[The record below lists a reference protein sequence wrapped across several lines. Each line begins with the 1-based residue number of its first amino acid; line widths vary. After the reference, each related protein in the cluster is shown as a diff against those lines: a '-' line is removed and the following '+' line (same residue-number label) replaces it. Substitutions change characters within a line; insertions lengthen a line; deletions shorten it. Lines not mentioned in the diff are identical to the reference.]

1 MDSDIDDSVTLF
13 DVDAENLISAVNRAL
28 SESKLDVN
36 QIIPIYYQAMTV
48 TSLGKVL
55 QEKIT
60 ASSEN
65 ETYSI
70 VSEKIVKT
78 QTFIS
83 EKFDSDL
90 HKQTMS
96 YLTNFVAEISEK
108 LQYDNS
114 SEKSKEQIES
124 DAKMY
129 DVLRQ
134 TMSTKEFVEQY
145 EKELSND

>member
-1 MDSDIDDSVTLF
+1 MGSDIDDSVMLF
-13 DVDAENLISAVNRAL
+13 DIDAENLISTVNHVL
-28 SESKLDVN
+28 SESSLDVA
-36 QIIPIYYQAMTV
+36 QIIPIYYQVMTV

-60 ASSEN
+60 ASSDIEK
-65 ETYSI
+65 YSM

-78 QTFIS
+78 QNFIF

-90 HKQTMS
+90 HKQTQS
-96 YLTNFVAEISEK
+96 YLANSIAEISEK
-108 LQYDNS
+108 LQSDNS

-129 DVLRQ
+129 DILRQ

-145 EKELSND
+145 EKGL

>member
-1 MDSDIDDSVTLF
+1 MGFSIDDSVTLF
-13 DVDAENLISAVNRAL
+13 DVDAENLVSAVNHML
-28 SESKLDVN
+28 SEPVLDVN
-36 QIIPIYYQAMTV
+36 QIIPIYYQVMTV

-55 QEKIT
+55 QEKI
-60 ASSEN
+60 AVSSEI
-65 ETYSI
+65 EKYSI

-78 QTFIS
+78 QNFIF

-90 HKQTMS
+90 HKQTLS
-96 YLTNFVAEISEK
+96 YLTNSIAEISEK
-108 LQYDNS
+108 LQSDNS

-145 EKELSND
+145 EKGL

>member
-1 MDSDIDDSVTLF
+1 MGFSIDDSIMLF
-13 DVDAENLISAVNRAL
+13 DVDAENLVSAVNHML
-28 SESKLDVN
+28 SESVLDVN
-36 QIIPIYYQAMTV
+36 QIIPIYYQVMTV

-55 QEKIT
+55 QEKI
-60 ASSEN
+60 AVFFEI
-65 ETYSI
+65 EKYSI

-78 QTFIS
+78 QNFIS

-90 HKQTMS
+90 HKQTLS
-96 YLTNFVAEISEK
+96 YLAHSIAEISEK
-108 LQYDNS
+108 LQSDNS

-134 TMSTKEFVEQY
+134 IMSTKEFVEQY
-145 EKELSND
+145 EKGL

>member
-1 MDSDIDDSVTLF
+1 MGSDMDDSVALF
-13 DVDAENLISAVNRAL
+13 DVDAENLISAVNHAL

-36 QIIPIYYQAMTV
+36 QIIPIYYQVLTV
-48 TSLGKVL
+48 TSLGQVL
-55 QEKIT
+55 KDKIA

-65 ETYSI
+65 EKYSI
-70 VSEKIVKT
+70 ISEKIVNT

-90 HKQTMS
+90 HKQTLS
-96 YLTNFVAEISEK
+96 YLANSIAEISEK
-108 LQYDNS
+108 LQSDNS

-145 EKELSND
+145 EKGLPDD